1 MKKGAVDRKEMMMS
15 LEERIKNILEEP
27 TKRVEVFEAPNWIHY
42 INQNVTSVIRFY
54 SGPVSFTRGFL
65 TGSTS

>member
-1 MKKGAVDRKEMMMS
+1 MREVERKEMMMR
-15 LEERIKNILEEP
+15 LEERITEKLEEP
-27 TKRVEVFEAPNWIHY
+27 TKRVEVFETRNWIHY